1 MNKPENNLIDV
12 ILDEARQK
20 GTGMWTSQ
28 DAMDIQVPTPVID
41 AAVVARN
48 LSALKGEREAA
59 SKKLKVRKSRLKGES
74 GCNFD

>member
-1 MNKPENNLIDV
+1 M
-12 ILDEARQK
+12 ILDEAVQK

-48 LSALKGEREAA
+48 LSAMKGEREAA
-59 SKKLKVRKSRLKGES
+59 SKTLKVKIAHICG
-74 GCNFD
+74 